1 MNSTLLMM
9 AALGGRMDA
18 ATLRK
23 VVSDGNAKRKQLYM
37 RMADILFHLVFYLWG
52 GLEYKVTDAAG
63 KEIAE
68 KDLSPDQ
75 KLNALMAAAKTTQ
88 KGQLFREFLKPL
100 VIAAAEFLAD
110 AMAPDE
116 LMLSLVSGAPGGL
129 PALPGVS
136 VPFTSSGALGG
147 GSTPSGYEGQLLGAS
162 DNPTDGHV
170 YRIEGGRKR
179 WVMNPDV
186 LKRYV
191 SGVAS
196 SPGRWEGVNYV
207 PQSVIDSFPTGAPL
221 S

>member
-9 AALGGRMDA
+9 AALGGRMDTG
-18 ATLRK
+18 TLRK
-23 VVSDGNAKRKQLYM
+23 LVADANARRKSLFM
-37 RMADILFHLVFYLWG
+37 KMAEILFNAVFFLWG
-52 GLEYKVTDAAG
+52 GLEYKATDSSG
-63 KEIAE
+63 KAIDR
-68 KDLSPDQ
+68 KDFSPEQ
-75 KLNALMAAAKTTQ
+75 KLDAIMVGLQTTQ

-136 VPFTSSGALGG
+136 VPFTSSVALGG